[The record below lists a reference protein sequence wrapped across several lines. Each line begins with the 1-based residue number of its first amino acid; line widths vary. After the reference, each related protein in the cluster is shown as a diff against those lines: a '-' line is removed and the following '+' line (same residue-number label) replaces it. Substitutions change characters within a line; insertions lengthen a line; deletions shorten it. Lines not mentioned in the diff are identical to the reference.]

1 MTGMIKDP
9 KHQIVY
15 DAMLIGREMTA
26 SEIAD
31 KIKRERGIGL
41 STKSVTLSLRSL
53 SALGVISSDDIKGAD
68 ISVWMRQPEIK
79 EAQKVRWP
87 RVIKKNAEKPVQCI
101 VDYFGR
107 RDEAG
112 LSRAWGKLAKR
123 EGHAKKLPPSI
134 EMRQNNTP
142 ADGDKSSNRI
152 LEHLE
157 KYGPSTVSEIAKAI
171 GVTTNSIGGRLR
183 DMRKYD
189 LVTPNVAVKPT
200 RWKVRKTG
208 GRKRSSLPQEVINL
222 LSDGRSMTSRE
233 IAAVTKWHHN
243 TIGHALRGMV
253 REGVLASSDVKH
265 MVGNTKTTS
274 KSYRLA
280 EGIEE

>member
-1 MTGMIKDP
+1 MIGVIKDP
-9 KHQIVY
+9 KHKIVY

-26 SEIAD
+26 SEISD
-31 KIKRERGIGL
+31 KIKRERGVGL
-41 STKSVTLSLRSL
+41 STKSVTLALRSL
-53 SALGVISSDDIKGAD
+53 GALGVISSDDIKGAD
-68 ISVWMRQPEIK
+68 ISVWMRQPELK
-79 EAQKVRWP
+79 EAPKARLPKVKGQN
-87 RVIKKNAEKPVQCI
+87 KKPDQCI

-112 LSRAWGKLAKR
+112 LSRAWVKLAKR
-123 EGHAKKLPPSI
+123 EGHTKKLPPSI
-134 EMRQNNTP
+134 EIRQNNTP

-233 IAAVTKWHHN
+233 IAAVTRWHHN

>member
-1 MTGMIKDP
+1 MIGAIKDP
-9 KHQIVY
+9 KHQTVY
-15 DAMLIGREMTA
+15 NAMLIGREMTA

-31 KIKRERGIGL
+31 KIKREGGLGL
-41 STKSVTLSLRSL
+41 SKKSVELSLRSL
-53 SALGVISSDDIKGAD
+53 STFGVISYDVIAGAD
-68 ISVWMRQPEIK
+68 ISVWMRQPELKKTKKARSEKVKQQK
-79 EAQKVRWP
+79 EMPAQR
-87 RVIKKNAEKPVQCI
+87 I

-107 RDEAG
+107 RDEGG
-112 LSRAWGKLAKR
+112 LAKAWVKLAKR
-123 EGHAKKLPPSI
+123 EGHTKKLPPSI

-183 DMRKYD
+183 DMRKDD

-243 TIGHALRGMV
+243 TIGHTLRGMV
-253 REGVLASSDVKH
+253 REGVLASSDVQH
-265 MVGNTKTTS
+265 MVGNTKTIS